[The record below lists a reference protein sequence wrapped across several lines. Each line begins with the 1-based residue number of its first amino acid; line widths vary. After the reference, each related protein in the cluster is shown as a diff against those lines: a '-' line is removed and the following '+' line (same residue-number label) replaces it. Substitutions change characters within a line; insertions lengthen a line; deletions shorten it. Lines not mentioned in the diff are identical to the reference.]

1 MGREINMI
9 EENKKQIADH
19 HDNLTRLNVQTENI
33 NDDYKYTRDKVER
46 EILYLK
52 TSWDR
57 VVDMKISNY
66 DKTIDLEI
74 FFLKLFIPIFGI
86 SFTAGVNIV
95 GIDTH
100 TLKWLSFS
108 IIVLVGLL
116 LTVSFIFRKRI
127 INSEQKNYEKEFVL
141 IRKELKSDFENL
153 KTRTEQI
160 AQNLKLALE
169 NEPNL

>member
-1 MGREINMI
+1 MTKNI
-9 EENKKQIADH
+9 KQIRADH
-19 HDNLTRLNVQTENI
+19 HDNVTRLKVQTENI
-33 NDDYKYTRDKVER
+33 NDDYKYIRDKVER

-116 LTVSFIFRKRI
+116 LVVTFIFRKRI
-127 INSEQKNYEKEFVL
+127 VNSEQKNYEKEFVL